1 MTELWLNYT
10 DDAGET
16 KRVLVEREKFV
27 VGRHSA
33 NELSVANDKLSRE
46 HIKIERF
53 SDTYVVSDCGSSN
66 GTTLNGASLTDH
78 IALKN
83 KDILNLGGGF
93 EIKIEIVSDD
103 VSPAT
108 YDDGNDTGYGDDAA
122 ENDAETPV
130 SSNASS
136 NSTAAGGSSIPM
148 SFFWIAPVFG
158 VLVLMVV
165 GGLFLVFS
173 GKPKKEVAQSDD
185 GFAVTKTPKES
196 STEETLT
203 PNQQKSPS
211 KNPSENPTNTSTPE
225 PTSSQ
230 TTPKVSSENDKVKQ
244 NSSLFLQRIAL
255 NDPKAYLED
264 KQIELVNSKIGQFKN
279 SNALAENL
287 KSIKK
292 NASEFETL
300 ASSKNLKPQF
310 LAIAALAKIGNSSG
324 NPLEVAKTMLP
335 VLGELKATLDNNLA
349 DDNLLIIAGY
359 DRGAAGK
366 PRALQSIIEALGKT
380 VDNASARE
388 IRTIWFLKNKG
399 KITDAEFEFALRFL
413 AIGTISQNPSNFNVN
428 AEAVT
433 FE

>member
-1 MTELWLNYT
+1 MTELWLNFT
-10 DDAGET
+10 DEFGDT
-16 KRVLVEREKFV
+16 KRVLVERKNFV

-33 NELSVANDKLSRE
+33 NELSVPNEKLSRE

-53 SDTYVVSDCGSSN
+53 SDIFVVSDCGSSN
-66 GTTLNGASLTDH
+66 GTTLNRAKLTDPT
-78 IALKN
+78 ALKN

-93 EIKIEIVSDD
+93 EIEIEVVSDE
-103 VSPAT
+103 SNNIYA
-108 YDDGNDTGYGDDAA
+108 ND
-122 ENDAETPV
+122 ENEFDEKDAEMSVAESAPSSSPSTP
-130 SSNASS
+130 
-136 NSTAAGGSSIPM
+136 GGSTIPM
-148 SFFWIAPVFG
+148 SFFWLAPVFG
-158 VLVLMVV
+158 VFVLMIV
-165 GGLFLVFS
+165 GGLFIVFS
-173 GKPKKEVAQSDD
+173 GKPKKDVVQSDD
-185 GFAVTKTPKES
+185 GFALTRTPKENSTDETPTPKPQS
-196 STEETLT
+196 SPKTTNE
-203 PNQQKSPS
+203 
-211 KNPSENPTNTSTPE
+211 NTSKTQTPE
-225 PTSSQ
+225 PIDSL
-230 TTPKVSSENDKVKQ
+230 PKVSGENDKLKQ
-244 NSSLFLQRIAL
+244 NSSQFLQRIAL

-287 KSIKK
+287 KNVKK

-335 VLGELKATLDNNLA
+335 VLGELKATLANNLA

-359 DRGAAGK
+359 ERGAAGK

-380 VDNASARE
+380 TDNASARE
-388 IRTIWFLKNKG
+388 IRTIWFLKDKG

-413 AIGTISQNPSNFNVN
+413 AIGTISQNPSNFSVN

-433 FE
+433 F

>member
-1 MTELWLNYT
+1 MTELWLNFT

-53 SDTYVVSDCGSSN
+53 SDTFVVSDCGSSN
-66 GTTLNGASLTDH
+66 GTTLNGAGLTEP

-83 KDILNLGGGF
+83 KDKLNLGGGF
-93 EIKIEIVSDD
+93 EIEIEVVSDEPIAAP
-103 VSPAT
+103 S
-108 YDDGNDTGYGDDAA
+108 GN
-122 ENDAETPV
+122 ENEVDEDDAETSV
-130 SSNASS
+130 SATAPSSSAAAS
-136 NSTAAGGSSIPM
+136 GSSIPM
-148 SFFWIAPVFG
+148 SFFWLAPVFG
-158 VLVLMVV
+158 VLVLMFV
-165 GGLFLVFS
+165 GGLFIVFS
-173 GKPKKEVAQSDD
+173 GKPKKEVVQTDD
-185 GFAVTKTPKES
+185 GFTLTKTPKES
-196 STEETLT
+196 SKEETSTPKQPSSPKT
-203 PNQQKSPS
+203 PND
-211 KNPSENPTNTSTPE
+211 NPSNTSTPE

-230 TTPKVSSENDKVKQ
+230 PTPKVSSENDKVKQ

-264 KQIELVNSKIGQFKN
+264 KQIELVSSKISQFK
-279 SNALAENL
+279 SSSALAENL
-287 KSIKK
+287 KNIKK
-292 NASEFETL
+292 NAAEFQSL

-335 VLGELKATLDNNLA
+335 ILGELKATLDNNLA

>member
-1 MTELWLNYT
+1 MTELWLNFT

-16 KRVLVEREKFV
+16 KRILVERENFV

-33 NELSVANDKLSRE
+33 NELSVANEKLSRE

-53 SDTYVVSDCGSSN
+53 SDTFVVSDCGSSN

-78 IALKN
+78 LALKN
-83 KDILNLGGGF
+83 KDILNLGGGL
-93 EIKIEIVSDD
+93 EIEIEIVSDD
-103 VSPAT
+103 VGAAT
-108 YDDGNDTGYGDDAA
+108 YDNGNDTDYGDAP

-136 NSTAAGGSSIPM
+136 NSAAAGGSSIPM
-148 SFFWIAPVFG
+148 SFFWIAPIFG

-165 GGLFLVFS
+165 GGLFIVFS
-173 GKPKKEVAQSDD
+173 GKPKKDVAQSDD
-185 GFAVTKTPKES
+185 GFALTKTPKES
-196 STEETLT
+196 STEETPT
-203 PNQQKSPS
+203 PKQQKSPS
-211 KNPSENPTNTSTPE
+211 KTPSENPTNPSTPE

-244 NSSLFLQRIAL
+244 NSSLFLQHIAL

-292 NASEFETL
+292 NASEFATL

-413 AIGTISQNPSNFNVN
+413 AIGTISQNPSSFNVN
-428 AEAVT
+428 AEAIT
-433 FE
+433 F